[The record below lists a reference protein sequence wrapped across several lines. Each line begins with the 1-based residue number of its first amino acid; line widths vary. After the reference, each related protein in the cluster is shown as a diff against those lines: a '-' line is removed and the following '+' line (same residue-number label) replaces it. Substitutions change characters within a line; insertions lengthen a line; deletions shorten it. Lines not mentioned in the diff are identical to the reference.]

1 MEYKVSVIIP
11 VYKVEKFIGRCAR
24 SLMEQTLTDVEYIF
38 VDDAS
43 PDGSIGVLRQVLA
56 SYPERSSHV
65 KILTH
70 PENKGLPAAR
80 NTGLAVAQ
88 GEYIFHCDSDDF
100 VEPDMLEQLYGKATE
115 TDADIVWCDWYLT
128 FEKSERYMKQP
139 NFATAEEAL
148 KAMLGGRMKF
158 NVWNKLVNRELY
170 TKNHITFPSGHAMGE
185 DMTMILLFIHAKKVI
200 YVPKAF
206 YHYVKLNTSA
216 ISSNYSD
223 KYWKDLKYNVSRI
236 EKYLYDIYGHKL
248 DKEIAFLKL
257 EAKFPLLIMSPKM
270 SLYRLW
276 NNLYPE
282 ANRYI
287 LKNKNISL
295 RSKLVQTCARYHL
308 YWAVWLHYQLICRV
322 VYGIIYR

>member
-11 VYKVEKFIGRCAR
+11 VYKVEKFIERCAR
-24 SLMEQTLTDVEYIF
+24 SLMEQTLADVEYIF

-43 PDGSIGVLRQVLA
+43 PDNSLTMLRTVLA
-56 SYPERSSHV
+56 EYPERSSHV
-65 KILTH
+65 RILTH
-70 PENKGLPAAR
+70 TENKGLPAAR
-80 NTGLAVAQ
+80 NTGLSVAE

-100 VEPDMLEQLYGKATE
+100 VDSEMLEQLYYKATE
-115 TDADIVWCDWYLT
+115 TGADIVWCDWYLT

-170 TKNHITFPSGHAMGE
+170 AKNHITFPSGYAMGE
-185 DMTMILLFIHAKKVI
+185 DMTMMLLFVHAQKVI
-200 YVPKAF
+200 YLPKAF

-216 ISSNYSD
+216 ISSNYSE
-223 KYWKDLKYNVSRI
+223 KYWEDLKYNVSRI
-236 EKYLYDIYGHKL
+236 EKYLYNTYGHKF
-248 DKEIAFLKL
+248 DTEIAFLKL
-257 EAKFPLLIMSPKM
+257 EAKYPLLIMSSKM

-282 ANRYI
+282 ANQYI

-295 RSKLVQTCARYHL
+295 RSRMVQICARYHL
-308 YWAVWLHYQLICRV
+308 YWAVWLHYQLICHL
-322 VYGIIYR
+322 VYGVIYK